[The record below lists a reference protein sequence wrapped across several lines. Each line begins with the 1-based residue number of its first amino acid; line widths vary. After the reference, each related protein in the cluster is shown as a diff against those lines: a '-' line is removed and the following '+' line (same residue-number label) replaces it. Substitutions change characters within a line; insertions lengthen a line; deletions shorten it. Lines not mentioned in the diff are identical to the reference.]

1 VLKADVQGSV
11 EALTE
16 SLERLSTDEVRLK
29 VIHGSVGAVNESDVM
44 LASASN
50 AIVLGFNVKAE
61 PKATTQAQSDGVD
74 LRNYSVIYDVINDV
88 RAALSGML
96 APEIRETVHGR
107 AQVKQL
113 FPISKVGTIFGCSVI
128 EGKIIRTARVR
139 IKRGD
144 TLLGENTI
152 ASLKRFK
159 DDVREVLQGLECG
172 IGVEGIKGVQPGDII
187 EAFTTEEVARS
198 L

>member
-1 VLKADVQGSV
+1 
-11 EALTE
+11 
-16 SLERLSTDEVRLK
+16 
-29 VIHGSVGAVNESDVM
+29 
-44 LASASN
+44 
-50 AIVLGFNVKAE
+50 
-61 PKATTQAQSDGVD
+61 
-74 LRNYSVIYDVINDV
+74 
-88 RAALSGML
+88 ML

-113 FPISKVGTIFGCSVI
+113 FPISKVGTIFGCAVI

-144 TLLGENTI
+144 TVLGENTLS
-152 ASLKRFK
+152 SLKRFK

-187 EAFTTEEVARS
+187 EAFTTEEVART